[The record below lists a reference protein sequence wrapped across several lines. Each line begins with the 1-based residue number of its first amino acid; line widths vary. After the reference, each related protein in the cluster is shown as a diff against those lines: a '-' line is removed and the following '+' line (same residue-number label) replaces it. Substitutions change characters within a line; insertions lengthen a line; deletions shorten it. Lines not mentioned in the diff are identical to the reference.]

1 MTQAAAK
8 DRPYVAKAIYRRMQ
22 EAGLNYRSLA
32 LKAGLPETYVRD
44 VMYGRS
50 KNPKHHALAAIATAL
65 NCSLLDII
73 DPKLANLP
81 LKESEVVDKP
91 EERAWLA
98 FYRALSPDARTR
110 MLVEMISNTREK
122 RDDV

>member
-1 MTQAAAK
+1 MQAVAK
-8 DRPYVAKAIYRRMQ
+8 DTPYVAQAIKRRMLL
-22 EAGLNYRSLA
+22 AGLNYRSLA

-44 VMYGRS
+44 VMNGKS
-50 KNPKHHALAAIATAL
+50 KNPKHHSLAAIATAL

-73 DPKLANLP
+73 DPQLASLP
-81 LKESEVVDKP
+81 LEKSEVVDKP

-98 FYRALSPDARTR
+98 FFRAHSPADRARL
-110 MLVEMISNTREK
+110 LVEMMGHSREK

>member
-1 MTQAAAK
+1 MQAVAK
-8 DRPYVAKAIYRRMQ
+8 ESPYVARAIYRRMK
-22 EAGLNYRSLA
+22 EAGLSQRALA

-44 VMYGRS
+44 VMSGKS
-50 KNPKHHALAAIATAL
+50 KNPKHHSLAAIATAL

-73 DPKLANLP
+73 DPKLASLP
-81 LKESEVVDKP
+81 PKESEVVDKP

-110 MLVEMISNTREK
+110 MLVELISNTREK